1 MCSDVTKRLTLWAER
16 AKAFKLED
24 VYNPLEQKPIVTLFV
39 GCLAKNFQGT
49 YK

>member
-1 MCSDVTKRLTLWAER
+1 MCSDVTMRLTLWAQQ
-16 AKAFKLED
+16 AKAFKLDD
-24 VYNPLEQKPIVTLFV
+24 VYNPLEQKPIGILFV